1 LTSGNS
7 SGWVPDARIVSH
19 VDDLVVANPDPIELD
34 VRLRVSGDHLE
45 GELQLPSGQ
54 TIAFHGWLGLIG
66 AVEAAVPADISGL
79 GSGTVPDV
87 SEDSAV
93 DDARHADR

>member
-1 LTSGNS
+1 M
-7 SGWVPDARIVSH
+7 RIVAQ
-19 VDDLVVANPDPIELD
+19 VDDLVVANPDPIELEA
-34 VRLRVSGDHLE
+34 RLRVSRDHLE

-54 TIAFHGWLGLIG
+54 TIAFDGWLGLIG
-66 AVEAAVPADISGL
+66 AVEAAVPADISGS

-93 DDARHADR
+93 DHARHAGR